1 MFAWIKKLFGKAP
14 KATAAPDK
22 KGDELERERERARDG
37 AFKGM
42 MVDARRDHPG
52 SGAGYK

>member
-14 KATAAPDK
+14 KSVSPDK
-22 KGDELERERERARDG
+22 KKDELERDRERARDG

-42 MVDARRDHPG
+42 MVDARRNHPG